1 MLMVGASGFEPPTS
15 RSRTVRSTRLSHAPN
30 AGGMIETQIEC
41 VKRLTEFYAN
51 AVWKVRT
58 GTRCYRVRLRPTF
71 VALNGPDATAF
82 WF

>member
-1 MLMVGASGFEPPTS
+1 
-15 RSRTVRSTRLSHAPN
+15 
-30 AGGMIETQIEC
+30 MIETQIEC